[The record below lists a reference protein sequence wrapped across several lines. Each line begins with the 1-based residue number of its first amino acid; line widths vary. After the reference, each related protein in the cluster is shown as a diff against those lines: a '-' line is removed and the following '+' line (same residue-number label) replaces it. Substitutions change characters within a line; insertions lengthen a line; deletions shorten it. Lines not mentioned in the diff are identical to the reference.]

1 MSLLPSLPYT
11 TPWVVDGNNPVY
23 FSMEKIDNPS
33 QVQKRFIWVVALLI
47 FISMQ
52 SLNAQNQADTLTD
65 QIKNQIFN
73 RLKNFS
79 FGFYIDTYYNFTLGN
94 KKDTS
99 SIIPFSSNCPVQD
112 QIRLNHAAIEIY
124 YNAEKIRGKLILQY
138 GDAPNLL
145 ASPDAQF
152 IKNLRQ
158 ANFGFRLSKKIWA
171 DFGYFLNPIGY
182 ESSWA
187 VLNQVSTV
195 TTGGYYEPGNL
206 LGCKLSFTF
215 SDKLNGGIMF
225 GNPYS
230 LAYAKNTH
238 MAGVIFLNYKP
249 LSNLSV
255 TYNNLFGN
263 QALIDAEIDNNI
275 LYNNFIVSFNPVK
288 PLTFVGQL
296 DFAAQTNSQLSPDT
310 NKTAT
315 MFSGF
320 IQANYK
326 FLNHF
331 AITVRYEFFNDPDGF
346 LSGFYLFDNKMR
358 GLLMNGFTTG
368 FEYRPVKFGYIRIE
382 YRYLAANRKNLVFY
396 GNTSDIF
403 QALTVTTG
411 VRF

>member
-1 MSLLPSLPYT
+1 
-11 TPWVVDGNNPVY
+11 VDGNNPIY
-23 FSMEKIDNPS
+23 FTMEKSETPGHA
-33 QVQKRFIWVVALLI
+33 QKVLMWVVSILI
-47 FISMQ
+47 FLSIQ
-52 SLNAQNQADTLTD
+52 SLNAQNQADTVTD
-65 QIKNQIFN
+65 QVKNQIFH

-94 KKDTS
+94 RNDTS
-99 SIIPFSSNCPVQD
+99 NIIPFSSNCPVQD
-112 QIRLNHAAIEIY
+112 QIRMNHAAIEIY
-124 YNAEKIRGKLILQY
+124 YNAEQIRGKLVLQY

-158 ANFGFRLSKKIWA
+158 ANFGFRLMKKMWI

-187 VLNQVSTV
+187 VLNQLSTV
-195 TTGGYYEPGNL
+195 TTGGYFEPGNL
-206 LGCKLSFTF
+206 LGCKLSFAF
-215 SDKLNGGIMF
+215 SDKLNGGLMF

-238 MAGVIFLNYKP
+238 MAGVIFLNYNP

-255 TYNNLFGN
+255 TYNNFFGN
-263 QALIDAEIDNNI
+263 QALIDADINNNI
-275 LYNNFIVSFNPVK
+275 LYNNFIVSYNPVK

-296 DFAAQTNSQLSPDT
+296 DFALQTNSELPPDT

-331 AITVRYEFFNDPDGF
+331 AITARYEFFNDPDGF
-346 LSGFYLFDNKMR
+346 LSGFYIFNNQLR
-358 GLLMNGFTTG
+358 GLMMNGFTAG
-368 FEYRPVKFGYIRIE
+368 FEYRPVKFGYIRVA
-382 YRYLAANRKNLVFY
+382 YRHLAANRKNLVFY

-403 QALTVTTG
+403 QALTFTTG